1 MLIFKMTKNNK
12 NKGVVEAFASVFKN
26 HKKVDS
32 TMKKKN
38 KTIKNILKDL

>member
-1 MLIFKMTKNNK
+1 MTKTNK
-12 NKGVVEAFASVFKN
+12 NKDVVKAFAGVFKN

-38 KTIKNILKDL
+38 KTIKNILSEI